1 MKVHSTLNFAYEHTV
16 NKVMHPPQNIFDIY
30 STDRAKK
37 IGTLI
42 CHKSEIPLRP
52 DYEGSVLAVDFIEV
66 NRPNKGFGTKILKF
80 AEDYSREIGCKGYL
94 TLKADSSF
102 TPNKIP
108 HTFYRRFGVI
118 ILAVWEIVADEMRN
132 FTNILSV
139 IL

>member
-118 ILAVWEIVADEMRN
+118 ILAV
-132 FTNILSV
+132 
-139 IL
+139 